1 MAHRQTYLA
10 GPNPTQI
17 LEEAYYSI
25 MSTLSEIDDFI
36 FTRSAAGFI
45 TRDQQFQAEDL
56 HRTLTD
62 QNVRLNLTWRA
73 EVNTDKYCNTRE
85 WVQIIAE
92 ETLMKL
98 AAIKTVVSLPGSFP
112 RDDQTE
118 THGHRTSPFPGS
130 FLRQSQTETS
140 KTQFS
145 DDWTINTV
153 WRTTVHNGHVHKNT
167 CPQYTPRIERAH
179 NSNDDCTVRTN
190 IGQTL
195 YQTLRKAII

>member
-10 GPNPTQI
+10 SPNPTQI
-17 LEEAYYSI
+17 LEEAYWSI

-92 ETLMKL
+92 ETSMKL
-98 AAIKTVVSLPGSFP
+98 VAMKTIISLPGSFP
-112 RDDQTE
+112 RHRQTE
-118 THGHRTSPFPGS
+118 TQDRRTSPSPGS
-130 FLRQSQTETS
+130 FSRHLQTETPN
-140 KTQFS
+140 TQFS
-145 DDWTINTV
+145 GDSTINALADN
-153 WRTTVHNGHVHKNT
+153 RL
-167 CPQYTPRIERAH
+167 QR
-179 NSNDDCTVRTN
+179 
-190 IGQTL
+190 
-195 YQTLRKAII
+195 